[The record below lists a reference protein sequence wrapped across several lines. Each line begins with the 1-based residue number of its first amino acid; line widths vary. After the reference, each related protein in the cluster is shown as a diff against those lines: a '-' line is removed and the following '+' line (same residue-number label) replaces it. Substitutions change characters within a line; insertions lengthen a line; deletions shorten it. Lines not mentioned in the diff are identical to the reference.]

1 MNDKLSE
8 NAWKGWQAYRLK
20 ADEAT
25 KLRIKALSERARHL
39 FHAHREACE
48 EIARLLAKRSKKEI
62 LDVMYN
68 PSDGMV
74 AAVDNGFTVPDN
86 IPIERFLEG

>member
-1 MNDKLSE
+1 MMDKLSE

-25 KLRIKALSERARHL
+25 KLKIKALSERAQHL

-48 EIARLLAKRSKKEI
+48 EIARLLAKHSKKEV
-62 LDVMYN
+62 LKVMYS

-74 AAVDNGFTVPDN
+74 AAVDNGFLVLDN
-86 IPIERFLEG
+86 IPIGQFLEV